1 MNNFIIRESSRGYDV
16 VSVESELLSE
26 RRIFF
31 TEEVNDEVCKQL
43 IQQIL
48 YFNSQSSDEIVM
60 YINSPGGK
68 IDCGLPVYDA
78 MRMSKAP
85 IRTVCIGTAASMG
98 SILFLAGDK
107 REMLPHARVMIHDP
121 SFGGGSYAG
130 KKPHEIQSE
139 VDRLNE
145 FREKLC
151 RIIAERT
158 GRTLEEI
165 YEKTKVDS
173 YFDAEEAI
181 KFGLATA
188 IADNL

>member
-1 MNNFIIRESSRGYDV
+1 MNNFIIKESSRGFD
-16 VSVESELLSE
+16 SVNIDSALLSE
-26 RRIFF
+26 RKIFF
-31 TEEVNDEVCKQL
+31 TEEVDDEVCKTL
-43 IQQIL
+43 IQQII
-48 YFNSQSSDEIVM
+48 YFNSQSSEEIVM

-98 SILFLAGDK
+98 SILFLGGDK
-107 REMLPHARVMIHDP
+107 REMLPHSRVMIHDP

-145 FREKLC
+145 SREKLC
-151 RIIAERT
+151 NIIAERT
-158 GRTLEEI
+158 GKTLEEV
-165 YEKTKVDS
+165 YEKTKTDS
-173 YFDAEEAI
+173 FFNADEAI
-181 KFGLATA
+181 EFGLATA
-188 IADNL
+188 VAATI

>member
-1 MNNFIIRESSRGYDV
+1 MNTFITKESSRGFDC
-16 VSVESELLSE
+16 VSVEAELLSD

-31 TEEVNDEVCKQL
+31 TEEVNDEVCMQL
-43 IQQIL
+43 IEQIL

-85 IRTVCIGTAASMG
+85 IRTVCIGVAASMG

-107 REMLPHARVMIHDP
+107 REMLPHSRVMIHDP

-145 FREKLC
+145 SREKLC

-158 GRTLEEI
+158 GRTLDEV
-165 YEKTKVDS
+165 YEKTKDDS
-173 YFDAEEAI
+173 WFNADEAI

-188 IADNL
+188 IADEL